1 MCCNQFFTQY
11 KKIWHQH
18 WFGFNMQV
26 AHFESSYHF
35 IFIYFIMEK
44 EPKDLFYLRAVWK
57 FLWVNISSW
66 ISVIQSHMLT
76 MFMFKILDAMNRD
89 SGIALQSI
97 QVDGGMTANSLLM
110 QLQADLVGIPVGGWC
125 SYYSLICF
133 ALQILCSSHMR
144 QNLNEK
150 LYTF

>member
-1 MCCNQFFTQY
+1 
-11 KKIWHQH
+11 
-18 WFGFNMQV
+18 
-26 AHFESSYHF
+26 
-35 IFIYFIMEK
+35 
-44 EPKDLFYLRAVWK
+44 
-57 FLWVNISSW
+57 
-66 ISVIQSHMLT
+66 
-76 MFMFKILDAMNRD
+76 MFKILDAMNRD

-110 QLQADLVGIPVGGWC
+110 QLQADLVGIPVGGW
-125 SYYSLICF
+125 SYYYSLICL